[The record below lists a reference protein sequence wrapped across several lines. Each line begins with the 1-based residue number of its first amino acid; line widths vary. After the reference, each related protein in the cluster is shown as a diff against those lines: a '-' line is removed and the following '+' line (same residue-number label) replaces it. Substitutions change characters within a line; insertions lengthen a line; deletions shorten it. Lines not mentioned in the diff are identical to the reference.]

1 MDYDTFLAA
10 KAQVADEVGVGRW
23 SNPGDTILDPFGGI
37 MTVPYCSIRQG
48 RSAVAVEL
56 NPTYWADGVMHV
68 QGAANEIATPTLFDL
83 DEDAAA

>member
-1 MDYDTFLAA
+1 MMPRSEQSERSD
-10 KAQVADEVGVGRW
+10 
-23 SNPGDTILDPFGGI
+23 DPLGAW
-37 MTVPYCSIRQG
+37 QG
-48 RSAVAVEL
+48 RSSIAVEL